1 MEYSGYATK
10 WDEVVCRGEVAAHEF
25 VAFWLK
31 DQRLVAGLNM
41 NVWDASEPI
50 REPIRSRRALD
61 PRELVDPAVPLSE
74 FAEAEHARN
83 GTEAL
88 STWASEG
95 VRYDHAG
102 CWCVD

>member
-1 MEYSGYATK
+1 MDSGYATK
-10 WDEVVCRGEVAAHEF
+10 WDEVVFRGEVAAHES

-31 DQRLVAGLNM
+31 DQRLVAGLNR
-41 NVWDASEPI
+41 NAWDA
-50 REPIRSRRALD
+50 REPIPELIRSRALD
-61 PRELVDPAVPLSE
+61 PCEFVRPAVPLSE
-74 FAEAEHARN
+74 LAEAEHASE

-88 STWASEG
+88 STWASER